1 MSVVEPQEGSLGRE
15 APAPFSLRPR
25 MPEPKPYLAQAK
37 DTDSGQA
44 NIRGKSST
52 GLTF

>member
-25 MPEPKPYLAQAK
+25 MPEPKP
-37 DTDSGQA
+37 
-44 NIRGKSST
+44 
-52 GLTF
+52 